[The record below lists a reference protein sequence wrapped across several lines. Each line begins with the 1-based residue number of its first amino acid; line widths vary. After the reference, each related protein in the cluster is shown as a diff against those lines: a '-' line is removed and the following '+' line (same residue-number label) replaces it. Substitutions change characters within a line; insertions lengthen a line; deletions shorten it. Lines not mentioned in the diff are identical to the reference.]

1 MTAIEFNIKWDDY
14 IEPGFYGLEINDE
27 KVIDF
32 LDEVFSNFKYDFTIS
47 QIKLKFG
54 KCRFYSTLDSNICSI
69 IEIAI
74 DNILKTD

>member
-1 MTAIEFNIKWDDY
+1 MTVKEFNIKWDDC
-14 IEPGFYGLEINDE
+14 IEPGFDGLEINDE
-27 KVIDF
+27 KVINF

-74 DNILKTD
+74 DNILKTN